1 MPATT
6 TYDKGEKNMA
16 KAKNFNEVVLEKKAT
31 LDILEELM
39 SKLNDL
45 EEYKLTRNE
54 ETGEEQGKDWEGHLL
69 WLDEN
74 GKRTT
79 EETGTPYMRTTY
91 KTVRLTADEMDER
104 EKAYASALETI
115 RDTLATLA

>member
-1 MPATT
+1 
-6 TYDKGEKNMA
+6 MA
-16 KAKNFNEVVLEKKAT
+16 KTKTFNEVVMEKKAT

-39 SKLNDL
+39 SKLNDF
-45 EEYKLTRNE
+45 EEYKLTRTE

-79 EETGTPYMRTTY
+79 EETDTPYMRTTY
-91 KTVRLTADEMDER
+91 RRVRLTEDEMDEGD
-104 EKAYASALETI
+104 KAYAAALERV
-115 RDTLATLA
+115 RDTLASLA